1 MKYTGGC
8 HCGRVAF
15 EFEVDSPIDRVDV
28 CNCSICAMK
37 GYLHWYVTREQFR
50 LLTPEDEL
58 TSYQFN
64 TRTAVHYFCRTCGIP
79 SFYIPR
85 SHPDQYSVNVRCIEG
100 VDVAKLGVDAF
111 DGIHWEQAAEQFD

>member
-15 EFEVDSPIDRVDV
+15 EFEVESPIDRVDV

-100 VDVAKLGVDAF
+100 VHVAKLGVDAF

>member
-15 EFEVDSPIDRVDV
+15 EFEVESPIDRVDE